1 MKFGIMTFHNIP
13 NVGAILQA
21 YSLCKVIRMMGQEC
35 YLVDYTCDNIRK
47 RELIMKKGR
56 YRLGNLIRAF
66 FFYLYEKKKIDS
78 CQEFM
83 TNEQMYSKKYASCN
97 KELADDF
104 DVFISGS
111 DMIWNLDFTAH
122 DWSYY
127 LDFLPD
133 DKLRYSY
140 ASSIGEKW
148 QKDDVKRVRTLLS
161 KYRML
166 STRETDTSEYLTNLL
181 GKQCDCVPDPTI
193 LLQPEYWRNMAPTT
207 EESNY
212 VLIYFPC
219 KEILQVAQEYAKR
232 NRLRVIVINNG
243 LPIMKS
249 NIVNKAIYDPLDW
262 LALINGA
269 TAVFTNSYHGFLF
282 SLYFNKPVWTN
293 KPGNRFVS
301 LLEKFELKNCYI
313 YQDKDL
319 KNKIDYQLVNS
330 KLEKMREFGLEYV
343 YRIIGDANEN
353 YQLIRGL
360 L

>member
-13 NVGAILQA
+13 NIGAILQA
-21 YSLCKVIRMMGQEC
+21 YSFCKIMRMKGQEC

-47 RELIMKKGR
+47 RELIKKRGR
-56 YRLGNLIRAF
+56 TFLGDLAGTL

-78 CQEFM
+78 CQKFM
-83 TNEQMYSKKYASCN
+83 KKEQMYSKKYTSCD
-97 KELADDF
+97 KKLADDF
-104 DVFISGS
+104 DIFISGS
-111 DMIWNLDFTAH
+111 DMIWNLDFTAN

-127 LDFLPD
+127 LNFLPD

-148 QKDDVKRVRTLLS
+148 QEDDVKRVRTLLS
-161 KYRML
+161 KYRIL

-193 LLQPEYWRNMAPTT
+193 LLKPEYWRNMAPTT

-212 VLIYFPC
+212 VLVYFPC
-219 KEILQVAQEYAKR
+219 KDILQAAQEYAKR
-232 NRLRVIVINNG
+232 NRLRVIVINNS

-301 LLEKFELKNCYI
+301 LLEKFELKHCYI

-319 KNKIDYQLVNS
+319 KNKIDYQLVNN
-330 KLEKMREFGLEYV
+330 KLYEMRKVGLEYV
-343 YRIIGDANEN
+343 ERIIRDAREN
-353 YQLIRGL
+353 Q
-360 L
+360 